1 MSPRKVHPKMAP
13 FLAAAKRKFYIG
25 AGART
30 SGRNICISKYIKAA
44 TEKKTFA
51 EVAWGGGGGFG
62 RCAKSPTQTRQ
73 PVSKSSSP
81 ENSKPFARTRAP
93 CIFFYLLC
101 LGFAFPFRVCF
112 CFRSWPWIFL
122 NVLDP
127 CNAQP

>member
-51 EVAWGGGGGFG
+51 KVAWGGGGGLGGVLSPPLKPGNPCQSHPPQKTPNHSHERERPAFFSIYFALALLFLFG
-62 RCAKSPTQTRQ
+62 F
-73 PVSKSSSP
+73 V
-81 ENSKPFARTRAP
+81 FV
-93 CIFFYLLC
+93 FV
-101 LGFAFPFRVCF
+101 LGRGF
-112 CFRSWPWIFL
+112 S
-122 NVLDP
+122 
-127 CNAQP
+127 